1 MDHMKG
7 LVLFH
12 TTSVASVS
20 KELTARDLAC
30 YGITENVDRTPTTEN
45 SLAVTVSGRTNPVVL
60 SFKDSADRDLFMS
73 AIINKYLVCKKQ

>member
-12 TTSVASVS
+12 TTSVASVT

-30 YGITENVDRTPTTEN
+30 YGITENVDRTPTEN